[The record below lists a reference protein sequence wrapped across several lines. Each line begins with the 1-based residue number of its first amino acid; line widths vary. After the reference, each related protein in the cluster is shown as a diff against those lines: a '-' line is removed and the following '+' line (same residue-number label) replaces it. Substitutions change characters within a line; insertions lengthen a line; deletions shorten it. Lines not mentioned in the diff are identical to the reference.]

1 MLLAIRP
8 SLRAISTQ
16 YTTMGGGVHFSLWT
30 GSHPFPSLSR
40 DFFTLSP
47 NREPVHRLARYILV
61 SRK

>member
-8 SLRAISTQ
+8 FLRAIRTQ
-16 YTTMGGGVHFSLWT
+16 YTTMGGGIHFSLWT

-47 NREPVHRLARYILV
+47 NREPVHRLGTF
-61 SRK
+61 